1 MMQARG
7 FFENQTCHRAS
18 IVGGKVDVRE
28 ANWAVAA
35 LWNFQRRKRS
45 NQIIRFLVMQRQPLR
60 FATLAALMC
69 MGLWNSGFAVAHG
82 AGNSSSAGHGAGSH
96 HGGKGHA
103 RRGRGPGERGS
114 GACGYRGG
122 VSGGWSIPGYGVYF
136 ASIPSYCKLI
146 YWDGEPYY
154 YADDLYYEW
163 SGTVGGYQQVQPP
176 AGLKAEIDSQASD
189 TQLFVFPN
197 ADQTNEQ
204 LERDRAACHRWAVQQ
219 VGFDPDAAAPHTKAS
234 SSLAVKRGDYLRADA
249 ACLEARDYSVE

>member
-103 RRGRGPGERGS
+103 RRGRGLGERGS